1 MVMVDT
7 DILAG
12 IMKGDRALMD
22 LFVKACRE
30 SRGRIYVTPIQT
42 AEIFLAT
49 RDEEIFLVKNFLD
62 SLCVIPISSAVSLL
76 AASYQKE
83 HGKTSPVQLNE
94 SFIAAAA
101 LSHSLKLWTLAPE
114 RYPMVSAKNFWKG

>member
-42 AEIFLAT
+42 AEIFL
-49 RDEEIFLVKNFLD
+49 VKNFLD

-83 HGKTSPVQLNE
+83 HGKTSPVQLND